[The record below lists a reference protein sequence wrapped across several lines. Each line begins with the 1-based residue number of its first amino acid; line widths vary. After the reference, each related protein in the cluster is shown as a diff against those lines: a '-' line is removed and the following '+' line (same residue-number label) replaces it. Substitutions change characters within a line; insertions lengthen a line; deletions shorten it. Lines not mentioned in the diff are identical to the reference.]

1 MAARQIEVIKNTK
14 DKQLTYSRMLG
25 RYKAAVSK
33 EFYLEALLIDYAMIE
48 DRLRSFIYYCGGI
61 SNRSAKKFNV
71 KQGVDAKVRNIIE
84 EYGRS
89 GDDNRLTI
97 TTIYGKIKIVRS
109 LLSWAATTDEKPV
122 DSYLKALKSD
132 LEKVDIG
139 GLLDTLDEIEL
150 WRKYRDEV
158 IHGVLNKNMD
168 SLDESLS
175 AKVSEGMEYARFLDG
190 EVKVLK
196 RGNKTRKVLKLQNN

>member
-1 MAARQIEVIKNTK
+1 M
-14 DKQLTYSRMLG
+14 
-25 RYKAAVSK
+25 
-33 EFYLEALLIDYAMIE
+33 
-48 DRLRSFIYYCGGI
+48 
-61 SNRSAKKFNV
+61 
-71 KQGVDAKVRNIIE
+71 
-84 EYGRS
+84 
-89 GDDNRLTI
+89 
-97 TTIYGKIKIVRS
+97 
-109 LLSWAATTDEKPV
+109 
-122 DSYLKALKSD
+122 KSD